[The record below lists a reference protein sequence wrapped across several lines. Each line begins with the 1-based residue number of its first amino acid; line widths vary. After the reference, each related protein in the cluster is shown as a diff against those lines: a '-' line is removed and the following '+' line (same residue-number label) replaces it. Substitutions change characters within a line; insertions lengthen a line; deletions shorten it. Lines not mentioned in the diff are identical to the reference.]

1 MSWFAERFSRGR
13 LDRDLSEEMRAHLD
27 EKAAALE
34 AGGMPAEEA
43 RREARLQFGSPL
55 RWREES
61 RDAWGSRWLDAL
73 FQDLR
78 FAARTLRKSPGFT
91 AIVIATLAIGIGANT
106 AIFSVVYAVLLK
118 PLPYANPDRLA
129 SVFQANPQQK
139 IPADAFSYASF
150 TECRDHNGVF
160 SRMAAYNAHDLVLT
174 GAGEPAEVHTVVVTP
189 ETFALLGV
197 KPLIGRALVPQDGAR
212 GAAAVVVLSENLW
225 RSRFGANRAIVGRSI
240 SLDKRAF
247 TVVGVMPASFR
258 FPLDAKS
265 GDIWIPVIQDPV
277 FGPLLS
283 AGAAARFLIT
293 VARLKPAVSMK
304 QAQADMDATAAR
316 LAKEFPAANSG
327 WTIRVE
333 PLQQEITGNTRS
345 ALLVLLGAVLLVL
358 LIACANIAN
367 LLLARATSRAREIGV
382 RIALGAGRAR
392 IARQLLTESALLGL
406 LGGVAGIA
414 VAYWGVSA
422 LGDML
427 PADLPRVQALH
438 VDGWV
443 LLFAIVLSGVAT
455 VIFGLAPALFAA
467 DSSLPASL
475 KESAGRSGEAGRRR
489 RARSLLAAAEIAL
502 AMVLLVAAGLLI
514 RSFAALTSV
523 YPGFN
528 AQHVVTA
535 EIDLPRYQYSK
546 PEQWV
551 AFGNELLTKIQAQPG
566 LRDSAI
572 GAPLPIA
579 DGFAGISFV
588 IVGNPPLPPGTLQ
601 QVHYAMV
608 SPRYF
613 HVMDVPLLRGRF
625 FSEHDSSMAPRV
637 AIISEAFARRYF
649 PDQDPLGR
657 QLSFGFLSKSVPWE
671 IVGVAGDVRDVALSK
686 QPDPILYA
694 PFDQSPLWGAVLAVR
709 TSLGAP
715 SAAAAIRHATHQIDR
730 NLPVTKVET
739 LPDAISASVAQPRFR
754 TLLLGLFGAI
764 ALALAVVGIFGVMSY
779 SVARRTR
786 EIGLR
791 MALGATPGGVL
802 RMILGDSLK
811 LVVVGLTAGIAA
823 AFALTRLLSSML
835 FAVRPSD
842 PLTFIAVAAALT
854 VVALLACSIPAR
866 RASRVDPAVALREE

>member
-1 MSWFAERFSRGR
+1 MSWIAEKLSRGR
-13 LDRDLSEEMRAHLD
+13 LDRELNDEMQAHLD
-27 EKAAALE
+27 EKAAELE
-34 AGGMPAEEA
+34 AGGMPPEEA
-43 RREARLQFGSPL
+43 RHEAMRQFGSPL

-61 RDAWGSRWLDAL
+61 RDAWGSRVLEAL
-73 FQDLR
+73 LQDLR

-118 PLPYANPDRLA
+118 PLPYANPDRLV
-129 SVFQANPQQK
+129 SVFQANAQQK
-139 IPADAFSYASF
+139 IPADAFSYPDLV
-150 TECRDHNGVF
+150 ECRDHNSVF
-160 SRMAAYNAHDLVLT
+160 DGMAGYNAHDLVLN
-174 GAGEPAEVHTVVVTP
+174 GAGEPAEVHTIVVTP
-189 ETFALLGV
+189 EMFSLLGV
-197 KPLIGRALVPQDGAR
+197 KPLIGRALFPQDGTR
-212 GAAAVVVLSENLW
+212 GAAPVVVLSENLW
-225 RSRFGANRAIVGRSI
+225 RSRFAANPAIIGRSI

-265 GDIWIPVIQDPV
+265 GDVWIPVVQDPV
-277 FGPLLS
+277 FGPFLS

-293 VARLKPAVSMK
+293 VGRLKPGVSMK
-304 QAQADMDATAAR
+304 QAQADMDTMASR
-316 LAKEFPAANSG
+316 LAKEFPAANAG
-327 WTIRVE
+327 WAIRVE
-333 PLQQEITGNTRS
+333 PLQQEITGNARS

-392 IARQLLTESALLGL
+392 IVRQLLTESALLGL

-414 VAYWGVSA
+414 LAYWGVSA

-427 PADLPRVQALH
+427 PADLPRAQGLH
-438 VDGWV
+438 VEGWV
-443 LLFAIVLSGVAT
+443 LVFAIVLSAVAT

-467 DSSLPASL
+467 DSSLQASL

-489 RARSLLAAAEIAL
+489 RARSVLAAAEIAL

-546 PEQWV
+546 PAQWV
-551 AFGNELLTKIQAQPG
+551 AFGNDLLARVQAQPG
-566 LRDSAI
+566 LSDSAI
-572 GAPLPIA
+572 GAPMPIV
-579 DGFAGISFV
+579 DGFAGVSFL
-588 IVGNPPLPPGTLQ
+588 IAGNPPLPPGTLQ
-601 QVHYAMV
+601 QAHFAMV
-608 SPRYF
+608 SPGYF
-613 HVMDVPLLRGRF
+613 HVMNVPLLQGRF
-625 FSEHDSSMAPRV
+625 FTQSDSSMAPRV
-637 AIISEAFARRYF
+637 AIISEALARRYF
-649 PDQDPLGR
+649 RDQDPLGR
-657 QLSFGFLSKSVPWE
+657 QLSFGFLSKSDAWK
-671 IVGVAGDVRDVALSK
+671 IVGVVGDVRDVALNK
-686 QPDPILYA
+686 QPVPMLYA
-694 PFDQSPLWGAVLAVR
+694 PFDQSPLWGALLAVR
-709 TSLGAP
+709 TSLNTP
-715 SAAAAIRHATHQIDR
+715 SVAAAIRRVTDQIDK
-730 NLPVTKVET
+730 NLPVTKVQPMPE
-739 LPDAISASVAQPRFR
+739 AISASVAQPRFR

-764 ALALAVVGIFGVMSY
+764 ALALAVIGIFGVMSY

-802 RMILGDSLK
+802 RMILADSLK
-811 LVVVGLTAGIAA
+811 LVVVGLAVGIAA
-823 AFALTRLLSSML
+823 ALVLTRFLSSML
-835 FAVRPSD
+835 FAVHPSD
-842 PLTFIAVAAALT
+842 PLTFIGVAVALT
-854 VVALLACSIPAR
+854 VVALLACSVPAR